1 MITSPRIIIN
11 AMLDQEVT
19 NLTKQQRLLFQTQLF
34 RGPKTLD
41 HLNWDLKKIKI
52 SGRIINRQLRMTLC
66 WRKKRTS
73 SGFHQVQEIICSHSI
88 QLHSVRILF
97 CMSILRTSAQ
107 LLEDSA
113 KNLLVARLDL
123 VSIYR
128 RINKIKHMKNTFQKK
143 HQTLHHPNVQT

>member
-52 SGRIINRQLRMTLC
+52 SGRIINRQLRMTL
-66 WRKKRTS
+66 
-73 SGFHQVQEIICSHSI
+73 
-88 QLHSVRILF
+88 
-97 CMSILRTSAQ
+97 
-107 LLEDSA
+107 
-113 KNLLVARLDL
+113 
-123 VSIYR
+123 
-128 RINKIKHMKNTFQKK
+128 
-143 HQTLHHPNVQT
+143 